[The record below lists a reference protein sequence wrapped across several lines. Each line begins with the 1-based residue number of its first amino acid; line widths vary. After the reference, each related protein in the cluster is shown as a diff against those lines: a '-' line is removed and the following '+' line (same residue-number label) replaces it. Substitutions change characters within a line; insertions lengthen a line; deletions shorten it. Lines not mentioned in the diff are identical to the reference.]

1 MIEYTLKKP
10 IALSDDTKLERL
22 ALDFE
27 KLTTA
32 DFRAAQKLKS
42 LVTDGRSVDASKL
55 VSVLRLDPEF
65 QIAVAFVAACKATP
79 GLTQMDFL
87 KLNMIDAMCIGE
99 IANDAFFE

>member
-1 MIEYTLKKP
+1 MQEYTLKKP
-10 IALSDDTKLERL
+10 ITLSDDTKLEKL
-22 ALDFE
+22 TLDFD

-42 LVTDGRSVDASKL
+42 LVTDGKSVDASKL

-87 KLNMIDAMCIGE
+87 RLNMIDAMCIGE